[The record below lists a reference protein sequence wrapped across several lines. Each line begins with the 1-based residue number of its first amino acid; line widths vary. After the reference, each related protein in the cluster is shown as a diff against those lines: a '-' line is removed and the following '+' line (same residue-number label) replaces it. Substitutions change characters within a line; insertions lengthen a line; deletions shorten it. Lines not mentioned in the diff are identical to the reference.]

1 MSRAA
6 KRIIATACVPVF
18 VAVLAWVAGYD
29 FDSRGFFEAYLLL
42 VTALVTVYAWLF
54 SGDLL

>member
-1 MSRAA
+1 MTRTT
-6 KRIIATACVPVF
+6 KRIIVTACVPAF

-29 FDSRGFFEAYLLL
+29 FDSRGFFQAYLLL